1 MMLGLG
7 VTKGS
12 LAGSD
17 ITPPP
22 QKVVVYESDFST
34 DTDGW
39 VGEFGISTWSA
50 PETSPG
56 GMTDAFLYSPD
67 FQVTGGKVML
77 LDLSSYTVP
86 SGSVTYHIEWTI
98 ENTGGDK
105 STNAGL
111 TGGSVDGFSPT
122 TSANQNQQ
130 VEVATTVTATEPT
143 SFTIR
148 WSDASDGSVVGD
160 TYVKDILLYYYS

>member
-1 MMLGLG
+1 MLGLG

-77 LDLSSYTVP
+77 LDLSSYTLP
-86 SGSVTYHIEWTI
+86 SGSVTYYIEWTI
-98 ENTGGDK
+98 ENTGGNK
-105 STNAGL
+105 STRAGL
-111 TGGSVDGFSPT
+111 SGTLST
-122 TSANQNQQ
+122 ATAANQNQQ

-143 SFTIR
+143 NFTIR
-148 WSDASDGSVVGD
+148 WADDSDGSVVGD

>member
-1 MMLGLG
+1 MLGLG

-17 ITPPP
+17 VTIPP
-22 QKVVVYESDFST
+22 QRVVVYESDFST

-39 VGEFGISTWSA
+39 IGDQGISTWSA

-67 FQVTGGKVML
+67 FSVNGGKSMS
-77 LDLSSYTVP
+77 LDLSTYTIP
-86 SGSVTYHIEWTI
+86 SESTTYYIEYTI

-105 STNAGL
+105 TTSGRLSDSNGSQNTN
-111 TGGSVDGFSPT
+111 SV
-122 TSANQNQQ
+122 SANQNQQ
-130 VEVATTVTATEPT
+130 VEVTGTVTITAPT
-143 SFTIR
+143 SFSIH
-148 WSDASDGSVVGD
+148 WSDAVDSTVNGD
-160 TYVKDILLYYYS
+160 TYVKNILVYYYS

>member
-1 MMLGLG
+1 MLGLG

-12 LAGSD
+12 LAGGD
-17 ITPPP
+17 VVNP
-22 QKVVVYESDFST
+22 QKVVIYESDFST

-39 VGEFGISTWSA
+39 DGEPGISTWSA
-50 PETSPG
+50 PETSPS

-67 FQVTGGKVML
+67 FQITGGKTML

-86 SGSVTYHIEWTI
+86 SGSVTYYIEWTI

-105 STNAGL
+105 LTNAGL
-111 TGGSVDGFSPT
+111 SGGSVNGNSNST
-122 TSANQNQQ
+122 TTTQNQQ
-130 VEVATTVTATEPT
+130 IQVSTTITATEPT
-143 SFTIR
+143 TFVIR
-148 WSDASDGSVVGD
+148 WTDVTDGSVTGD